1 MEVSSIQSTQPN
13 ISTSCISNSFL
24 FQQLL
29 HRTSLDQVSL
39 RVAPEGTAADEP
51 GTVLPNGAG
60 RQWANDIARLIL
72 GRRMRVET
80 LGQKRAAEV
89 DTSFLYGQSL
99 WNAVPWQFA
108 QIDPRNP
115 QTKGCGEIVDNSYN
129 KR

>member
-1 MEVSSIQSTQPN
+1 MEVSSIQSTQPTS
-13 ISTSCISNSFL
+13 STSCISNFFL

-29 HRTSLDQVSL
+29 HRNSLDQVSL

-99 WNAVPWQFA
+99 
-108 QIDPRNP
+108 
-115 QTKGCGEIVDNSYN
+115 
-129 KR
+129 

>member
-1 MEVSSIQSTQPN
+1 MEVSSIQSIHPN
-13 ISTSCISNSFL
+13 SNLFL

-29 HRTSLDQVSL
+29 HRNSLDQVSL

-99 WNAVPWQFA
+99 
-108 QIDPRNP
+108 
-115 QTKGCGEIVDNSYN
+115 
-129 KR
+129 